1 MTPTFRRPV
10 IRAARLFAS
19 GLAALAIGAGVVSA
33 QPAEIVVGKTFV
45 TAGDDPARGSNG
57 WALVSHGVA
66 EQLFMV
72 DETGRVTP
80 RLAAGAERSGD
91 RTSRVTLRDGRRFS
105 DGSTV

>member
-1 MTPTFRRPV
+1 MTPAIARRLPV
-10 IRAARLFAS
+10 ALRALV
-19 GLAALAIGAGVVSA
+19 GALAVVAVTSVAASA
-33 QPAEIVVGKTFV
+33 QPAEIVVGKTFI

-80 RLAAGAERSGD
+80 RLAAGAERSG
-91 RTSRVTLRDGRRFS
+91 
-105 DGSTV
+105 